1 MYDVE
6 FSYKL
11 PEWGNVELE
20 ATDTDEAETLAE
32 RYVKDT
38 FPDAVDVMITSVRE
52 VKEDE

>member
-20 ATDTDEAETLAE
+20 AIDADEAETLAE
-32 RYVKDT
+32 RYVKET
-38 FPDAVDVMITSVRE
+38 FPDAMDVEVTSVRE